1 MISGAASAE
10 LLQTRG
16 EDPGVAAIPDGRP
29 LVVGRPLLD
38 PPDGDGPA
46 ALDSKGER

>member
-1 MISGAASAE
+1 MISDAAFAE

-16 EDPGVAAIPDGRP
+16 EDPGVAAILDVGR
-29 LVVGRPLLD
+29 LAGGRPLLD